1 VIPLVATAETELSM
15 ITGIDPRVD
24 IAFKKLFGTP
34 AWSQLTISLIDAVLC
49 PAPGGH
55 IVQLDLLN
63 PYNEQDSL
71 SDKLSVLDIKA
82 RDERGRYFNVEMQM
96 HLGQALVPR
105 LLFYWAR
112 LYGSQLVEGD
122 EYGVLRPTISICF
135 VNQVMFRQRATFHSA
150 FRLLELGSQV
160 CLTEHQEL
168 HLLEIPKFHREIED
182 LREPLDFWLYFLK
195 NGKDLDADALPGP
208 LDRPEIRKAME
219 VLKVFSQSELER
231 DRYENRV
238 KGQRDLMA
246 LKRERDEAVRERDDS
261 KRELDDWKREL
272 DDRKR
277 ELDDRKRELDDRKRE
292 LEGGKRELEDTLRKL
307 EEAEQARNDAAR
319 KLEEA
324 ILQQDLA
331 QQELIRSGKQNLIS
345 RIQLCQKLLGQSQAT
360 CDQLMGESL
369 DSLQTLAEQL
379 EHQLTA
385 SLG

>member
-1 VIPLVATAETELSM
+1 
-15 ITGIDPRVD
+15 
-24 IAFKKLFGTP
+24 
-34 AWSQLTISLIDAVLC
+34 
-49 PAPGGH
+49 
-55 IVQLDLLN
+55 
-63 PYNEQDSL
+63 
-71 SDKLSVLDIKA
+71 
-82 RDERGRYFNVEMQM
+82 
-96 HLGQALVPR
+96 
-105 LLFYWAR
+105 
-112 LYGSQLVEGD
+112 
-122 EYGVLRPTISICF
+122 
-135 VNQVMFRQRATFHSA
+135 MFRQRATFHSA

-195 NGKDLDADALPGP
+195 NGKDLDADAVPGP

-231 DRYENRV
+231 DRYENRI

-261 KRELDDWKREL
+261 KRELEV
-272 DDRKR
+272 
-277 ELDDRKRELDDRKRE
+277 
-292 LEGGKRELEDTLRKL
+292 GKRELEDSLRRL
-307 EEAEQARNDAAR
+307 EEAEQARKDAAR

-324 ILQQDLA
+324 ILQQDLTR
-331 QQELIRSGKQNLIS
+331 QELIRAGKQSLIS

-369 DSLQTLAEQL
+369 DSLQALADQWER
-379 EHQLTA
+379 QLTA

>member
-1 VIPLVATAETELSM
+1 
-15 ITGIDPRVD
+15 
-24 IAFKKLFGTP
+24 
-34 AWSQLTISLIDAVLC
+34 
-49 PAPGGH
+49 
-55 IVQLDLLN
+55 
-63 PYNEQDSL
+63 
-71 SDKLSVLDIKA
+71 
-82 RDERGRYFNVEMQM
+82 
-96 HLGQALVPR
+96 
-105 LLFYWAR
+105 
-112 LYGSQLVEGD
+112 
-122 EYGVLRPTISICF
+122 
-135 VNQVMFRQRATFHSA
+135 MFRQRATFHSA

-231 DRYENRV
+231 DRYENRI

-246 LKRERDEAVRERDDS
+246 LKRERDEAVRE
-261 KRELDDWKREL
+261 LDDWKREL
-272 DDRKR
+272 
-277 ELDDRKRELDDRKRE
+277 
-292 LEGGKRELEDTLRKL
+292 EDAQRKL

-324 ILQQDLA
+324 ILQQDLTR
-331 QQELIRSGKQNLIS
+331 QELIRSGKQNLIS
-345 RIQLCQKLLGQSQAT
+345 RIQLCQKLLGQSPAT

-369 DSLQTLAEQL
+369 DSLQALAEQL
-379 EHQLTA
+379 EQKLTA